1 MGSSAGGPLPHEDG
15 RRAATRS
22 GRRRAMTTAAMP
34 ASRAMSDARITLPLS
49 EPVAGIAPPPAGAT
63 VVGTMTTIVVAGIV
77 VVGIVVVST
86 TVVVVSGTVVV
97 VVVGGTT
104 VMRMLLVLAAS
115 LTAES

>member
-15 RRAATRS
+15 RSAATRS

-49 EPVAGIAPPPAGAT
+49 EPVAGIAPPAAGAT
-63 VVGTMTTIVVAGIV
+63 VVGTMTTMVVAGIV

-97 VVVGGTT
+97 VVVVGGRT
-104 VMRMLLVLAAS
+104 VTRMLLVVAAS
-115 LTAES
+115 L